1 MSTHY
6 EDDYGYGTAT
16 RTTTD
21 TDRAVRG
28 LLTDEPAQEIIMRG
42 NVDYSSFAALAQPD
56 RERDL
61 ARLEKRA
68 RTTGARLGARAFYSW
83 RQGGQLI
90 EGLTVQAAYA
100 LLADYGCAACR
111 VAIVERQG
119 QRVQLRA
126 AAIDLINFVF
136 VERDALFTLRPAPG
150 KYADKPEEAARW
162 EAMQEQSAASKAVR
176 GAILRMVP
184 DWMGQACM
192 EAARTA
198 ASGRVLKEGQT
209 VAQAAAEAVKNFG
222 GRYHVTVE
230 QMEAYLELPVK
241 LWTVR
246 ELEDLLSVWRSLH
259 QGEATVAAVFGDA
272 EKAPTRHQETPKPA
286 ASPAPSTAPQSAPT
300 PSQDDEAGPSVA
312 DLKQECAALEEELGG
327 QETPTVRAIRSR
339 LGLGAEDSII
349 NSRLKRTGIKAYLD
363 ALRAKAPQPPAAP
376 TTQEELV

>member
-21 TDRAVRG
+21 TDRAVQD
-28 LLTDEPAQEIIMRG
+28 LLTDEPTQAVILRG
-42 NVDYSSFAALAQPD
+42 QVDYSSFASLAHPD

-100 LLADYGCAACR
+100 LLADYGFAACR

-209 VAQAAAEAVKNFG
+209 VAQAAAEAIKNFG
-222 GRYHVTVE
+222 AKHHVTVE

-272 EKAPTRHQETPKPA
+272 PEKAPTRPQEAPKPA
-286 ASPAPSTAPQSAPT
+286 ASPAPTPTTHSAPT
-300 PSQDDEAGPSVA
+300 ANQDDEGPSVA
-312 DLKQECAALEEELGG
+312 DLKQECAKLEADLGG
-327 QETPTVRAIRSR
+327 LTSSVVHNVRQRC
-339 LGLGAEDSII
+339 GLGDEPIL
-349 NSRLKRTGIKAYLD
+349 NSRLKRTGICAYLE
-363 ALRAKAPQPPAAP
+363 ALLAELRELETSAQSDG
-376 TTQEELV
+376 ELV